1 MEVITAN
8 PIVYDSGIVD
18 EEYENAYGS
27 GRRIVNSSRSSRGRR
42 AVNRSASGAGREG
55 GRPTGRKRKGLNRA
69 IGVIPV
75 VAGARYLQRRK
86 AEREYDE
93 RRNRNSSRSSTQQGQ
108 YQGRQSEPKPNR
120 PSRHDNRPF
129 QSQPKPNR
137 PFQSQPKPNTQQG
150 SVSTAIATTPL
161 QPTANS
167 NKKIALIVGGV
178 LILGIAAYMYS
189 KRNK

>member
-1 MEVITAN
+1 MEVITDN
-8 PIVYDSGIVD
+8 PIIYDSGLED
-18 EEYENAYGS
+18 QEYENAYGS
-27 GRRIVNSSRSSRGRR
+27 GRRIVNRGRSSRGRR